1 MNYRDFIESLWGV
14 GRREYGDL
22 TQEEVARAIAYWCQH
37 HPIDCVDDVTTDEH
51 VQARLAHRLFE
62 YFDALAGGQILT
74 AKTAQLGVSSLLEH
88 VARQRVE
95 ADIRRHFD
103 TNRRLAELLASFKE
117 RAA

>member
-1 MNYRDFIESLWGV
+1 MNYRQYVESLYAS
-14 GRREYGDL
+14 GRREFGDL
-22 TQEEVARAIAYWCQH
+22 TQDEVARAIAYWCQS

-62 YFDALAGGQILT
+62 YFDALASGQVLT